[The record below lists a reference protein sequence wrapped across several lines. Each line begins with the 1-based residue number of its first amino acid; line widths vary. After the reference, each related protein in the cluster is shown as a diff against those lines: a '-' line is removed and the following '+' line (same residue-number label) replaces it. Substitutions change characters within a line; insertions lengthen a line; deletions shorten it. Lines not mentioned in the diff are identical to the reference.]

1 MSFLKKKS
9 FALCAGIGVGCALA
23 LTALLALPFAL
34 AIRAEALPQGLGWI
48 FASVCAAAGTLI
60 PTAVIG
66 RARGRQTMAVG
77 GALGG
82 GYVIL
87 AALGCALGGDKCAF
101 GPWLGALTA
110 AVAAGALLG
119 ALLAVR
125 QNTHRRRRH

>member
-9 FALCAGIGVGCALA
+9 FAACVAMGEGCALA
-23 LTALLALPFAL
+23 LTALLALPFAW
-34 AIRAEALPQGLGWI
+34 AIRAEALPQSLGWI
-48 FASVCAAAGTLI
+48 LAAVCAGVGVLV

-66 RARGRQTMAVG
+66 RAGGRQAMATG

-87 AALGCALGGDKCAF
+87 AALGCALGGGRCAF

-110 AVAAGALLG
+110 AVAAGVLLG
-119 ALLAVR
+119 TLLSIR
-125 QNTHRRRRH
+125 QNAHRRRRR